1 MKQILLLFIAV
12 ITFCSCEKKYNYECR
27 ITTEM
32 NPEGVPFT
40 LKRTEDEINKF
51 MKDNTHSVSGG
62 PTLVVTTCIK
72 K

>member
-1 MKQILLLFIAV
+1 MKILLLLFS
-12 ITFCSCEKKYNYECR
+12 ITLLSSCAKKYNYECR

-51 MKDNTHSVSGG
+51 NQCRRHDNKTVR
-62 PTLVVTTCIK
+62 ININ
-72 K
+72 